1 MNNNPMQLFAMFS
14 QAQNPMLMMTQMMGN
29 NPLFQQ
35 AMKMASGKNPT
46 EIKEIVSNIASQ
58 KGITQEQLQNMAN
71 MMNLRF

>member
-46 EIKEIVSNIASQ
+46 EMKEIASNIASQ